1 LINDFFLV
9 IRKFENDEQRINLVL
24 TLALL

>member
-1 LINDFFLV
+1 LV